1 MVTDRRNAGGDWRI
15 PSADLAALSQAV
27 ADRNQA
33 YAQRSKAEADWAA
46 AQAVEVSDEPG
57 EELLRHRGLNGSEHD
72 SPCRHIG
79 FPHLVENI
87 AECMSRVGHRPMRV
101 SHDVNVHERTM

>member
-27 ADRNQA
+27 AGRNQA
-33 YAQRSKAEADWAA
+33 YAQLSKAKADWPA
-46 AQAVEVSDEPG
+46 AQAVGVSDEPG
-57 EELLRHRGLNGSEHD
+57 EELLRRRRLNGSGHN
-72 SPCRHIG
+72 SLCRHIG

-87 AECMSRVGHRPMRV
+87 AERMRRVGHRPMRV
-101 SHDVNVHERTM
+101 SKDVNIHERTM